1 MWCQNG
7 KEGKD
12 WSIYL
17 CLFKSSALFDQI
29 FCFRIILQVAFPLLQ
44 YLSVS
49 ECKSLKY
56 LLSCSAA
63 TRLSELMHL
72 KLDRCDGIEEI
83 IFVTENTTI
92 SFPKLQS
99 VELSR
104 LRNLKRMSSSNS
116 CIVEYP
122 CLEKLT
128 IKASLPDAQPQ
139 ANETVN

>member
-1 MWCQNG
+1 M
-7 KEGKD
+7 
-12 WSIYL
+12 
-17 CLFKSSALFDQI
+17 
-29 FCFRIILQVAFPLLQ
+29 QVAFPRLQ
-44 YLSVS
+44 DLSVS
-49 ECKSLKY
+49 KCGSLKY

-99 VELSR
+99 VELDS
-104 LRNLKRMSSSNS
+104 LGNLTRISSSNS